1 MLRNVDT
8 GPTVTTAEELLPLV
22 YEELRHL
29 AAARMANESSGHTLQ
44 PTALVHEA
52 WLRLTADGEDQNW
65 KDRAYFFSAAAEAMR
80 RILIDHARH
89 KSRQKRG
96 GDQQRLNIDN
106 FDLSA
111 APADEKVL
119 LIDGALEELERVHP
133 ERARVVLLKFF
144 GGMTNK
150 EAAEAIGISERSVN
164 RHWLCARTWLFKRI
178 EAGSPEFL
186 AQSDRAKSQE

>member
-1 MLRNVDT
+1 MVMDADT
-8 GPTVTTAEELLPLV
+8 TTDVTSAKELLPLV
-22 YEELRHL
+22 YEELRRL

-52 WLRLTADGEDQNW
+52 WLRLVAGGAKQNW

-80 RILIDHARH
+80 RILIDHARRR
-89 KSRQKRG
+89 SRIKHG
-96 GDQQRLNIDN
+96 GDHQRLNIDN

-119 LIDGALEELERVHP
+119 LINEAMEELERVHP

-150 EAAEAIGISERSVN
+150 ETADTIGISERSVN
-164 RHWLCARTWLFKRI
+164 RHWICARTWLFKEI
-178 EAGSPEFL
+178 ESHAS
-186 AQSDRAKSQE
+186 

>member
-1 MLRNVDT
+1 MLVNADT
-8 GPTVTTAEELLPLV
+8 TTDITAAEELLPQV

-52 WLRLTADGEDQNW
+52 WLRLIAGGGEQNW
-65 KDRAYFFSAAAEAMR
+65 KDRAYFVSAAAEAMR
-80 RILIDHARH
+80 RILIDHARR
-89 KSRQKRG
+89 KSRLKHG
-96 GDQQRLNIDN
+96 GDQQRLQIDN

-111 APADEKVL
+111 APEDEKVL
-119 LIDGALEELERVHP
+119 LINGALEELERVHP

-150 EAAEAIGISERSVN
+150 ETAETLGISERSVN
-164 RHWLCARTWLFKRI
+164 RHWLCARTWLFKQI
-178 EAGSPEFL
+178 E
-186 AQSDRAKSQE
+186 SQTL